1 MKNKGSLVVCSI
13 LVVILNIL
21 GNRFPPASI
30 MLTPVLIAIATVI
43 IISFTDF
50 QPRIKLLSLLLIL
63 IMNDLLIDIF
73 AGGSHDLEGI
83 GWISLFF
90 LIGLFISFF
99 ASVFCFSLILRIKIK
114 RYVGY
119 LLLYIFLALVYKELF
134 ATFNYTEISKPSP
147 TVEVAKN
154 TGIFVADLHFSA
166 NVICLPRDTVT
177 IESGWVEKVQE
188 NTDYVLFKKTRMLA
202 GFNYVCR
209 INKPFNTKLPRSA
222 YYRWKS
228 QIYGSGFKDNQIV
241 FEDRFDSITRVDS
254 LTIST
259 EEFQKIE
266 GRQSIEVRV
275 Q

>member
-1 MKNKGSLVVCSI
+1 MKNKASLVVCSV
-13 LVVILNIL
+13 LVVISNIL

-73 AGGSHDLEGI
+73 AGGAHDNEGI
-83 GWISLFF
+83 GWVTVFY

-99 ASVFCFSLILRIKIK
+99 ASAFCFSLIARTKIK
-114 RYVGY
+114 QYVGY

-154 TGIFVADLHFSA
+154 NGIFVANLRFST
-166 NVICLPRDTVT
+166 NLISLPHDTVT
-177 IESGWVEKVQE
+177 IESGWVERVQE
-188 NTDYVLFKKTRMLA
+188 NTDYILFKKTRTLP
-202 GFNYVCR
+202 GYNYVCR
-209 INKPFNTKLPRSA
+209 INKPFNTKWPRSA

-228 QIYGSGFKDNQIV
+228 HIYGLGFKDDQNV